1 VDNGLQNQDYK
12 LVATGQ
18 ANQIEDIKHLKPQ
31 KEWGWQVAVYLFL
44 AGIGA
49 GSLAFGILMDWLGYA
64 PHPLRPMLLWGP
76 ILVAIG
82 ALFLVLKLGIKR
94 RFLNTILN
102 PKTSWLSRGFY
113 ILSMCIV
120 VGALILGITL
130 LPFLGVSISDWSS
143 LILVLEIIGFILA
156 LATAVYTGILIQSV
170 KYVPFWNTPL
180 LPALFTVSALS
191 TGAMAIIMSALGY
204 SIMTPSAVYPH
215 QVIDILI
222 STEQI
227 IIIVE
232 AFVLFLYLFSR
243 YKAESEGQISV
254 RMLLSGKL
262 KFIFW
267 LGIIVSG
274 FLFPVILEYLHSKFP
289 DYSSLLFLGGLFSF
303 VGGFSLRY
311 GVIYAGIK
319 EQHPLHKWIELKNNL
334 VISKENLI

>member
-1 VDNGLQNQDYK
+1 M
-12 LVATGQ
+12 ATGQ
-18 ANQIEDIKHLKPQ
+18 VNQIENIKHLKPQ

-191 TGAMAIIMSALGY
+191 TGAITTNNSTLYVRAEGNYISSGN
-204 SIMTPSAVYPH
+204 
-215 QVIDILI
+215 I
-222 STEQI
+222 STG
-227 IIIVE
+227 
-232 AFVLFLYLFSR
+232 S
-243 YKAESEGQISV
+243 GSV
-254 RMLLSGKL
+254 RMRASSGACASATINGNITIDSGAILDEAAITMTLSSGS
-262 KFIFW
+262 IFTVNGT
-267 LGIIVSG
+267 LDFTSSTGLVRTGNNVNATLVMGSAGLIKTFDDSGIGPGTNASLQNQD
-274 FLFPVILEYLHSKFP
+274 LFCHTQERPLP
-289 DYSSLLFLGGLFSF
+289 PLFHTAPKHNQK
-303 VGGFSLRY
+303 Y
-311 GVIYAGIK
+311 K
-319 EQHPLHKWIELKNNL
+319 
-334 VISKENLI
+334 

>member
-1 VDNGLQNQDYK
+1 M
-12 LVATGQ
+12 ATSQG
-18 ANQIEDIKHLKPQ
+18 NQIENIRHLKPQ

-170 KYVPFWNTPL
+170 KYVPFWNTYF

-191 TGAMAIIMSALGY
+191 TGAMAI
-204 SIMTPSAVYPH
+204 
-215 QVIDILI
+215 
-222 STEQI
+222 
-227 IIIVE
+227 
-232 AFVLFLYLFSR
+232 
-243 YKAESEGQISV
+243 SEKMRS
-254 RMLLSGKL
+254 
-262 KFIFW
+262 
-267 LGIIVSG
+267 
-274 FLFPVILEYLHSKFP
+274 
-289 DYSSLLFLGGLFSF
+289 
-303 VGGFSLRY
+303 
-311 GVIYAGIK
+311 
-319 EQHPLHKWIELKNNL
+319 
-334 VISKENLI
+334 